1 MKQIPSRSKWTIK
14 TSRMSSRGIR
24 RDMVDPLRP
33 TVGFFRARLE
43 LIKILIHLKQR
54 VAQSL

>member
-14 TSRMSSRGIR
+14 TSRMSSRGTR
-24 RDMVDPLRP
+24 RDMEDPLRAK
-33 TVGFFRARLE
+33 VGFLRARLE
-43 LIKILIHLKQR
+43 LNLKQR